1 MRIGIDIRA
10 VGYQR
15 TGDETYTLQLIKSL
29 EKIDSE
35 NQYFLYTDVSS
46 EKEVKKVKQLL
57 SLTNGNFRII
67 SVSPSQKM
75 FWTMYSLPKQAKK
88 DKLDILHVQYIT
100 PLFLSKNI
108 KLVTTIHDVSFTR
121 FPEFINKK
129 DLFLL
134 RLFIKMSLKK
144 ADKIIAVSK
153 FTRNEIIDVYKVDK
167 NKVAVIYN
175 GGVAEE
181 FKKPISN
188 EDVLEFRKK
197 YDIMESYLLF
207 LGTLQPRKNIP
218 FLIDSFVG
226 LKRKY
231 KNNQKIDNL
240 TLVLRGSKN
249 GHNYDNRID
258 EILEKIELKYPG
270 IYKQIKFVDYISN
283 EEIPLIF
290 KGATAFCFTSVYEGF
305 GLPLLE
311 SMSVGV
317 PVIAN
322 EGSCFP
328 EIIGDAGM
336 LYDDKNSNDFIEKTK
351 QLIEDGFL
359 RRKLI
364 EKGLG
369 RVKFF
374 SWDKNAEQT
383 INLYKIIIN

>member
-134 RLFIKMSLKK
+134 RLFIKMSLKR

-153 FTRNEIIDVYKVDK
+153 FTRNEIIDVYKIDE

-181 FKKPISN
+181 FKKSISN

-197 YDIMESYLLF
+197 YGIMKSYLLF

-249 GHNYDNRID
+249 GHNYDSRID
-258 EILEKIELKYPG
+258 EVLK
-270 IYKQIKFVDYISN
+270 K
-283 EEIPLIF
+283 
-290 KGATAFCFTSVYEGF
+290 
-305 GLPLLE
+305 
-311 SMSVGV
+311 
-317 PVIAN
+317 
-322 EGSCFP
+322 
-328 EIIGDAGM
+328 
-336 LYDDKNSNDFIEKTK
+336 
-351 QLIEDGFL
+351 
-359 RRKLI
+359 
-364 EKGLG
+364 
-369 RVKFF
+369 
-374 SWDKNAEQT
+374 
-383 INLYKIIIN
+383 

>member
-88 DKLDILHVQYIT
+88 DRLDILHVQYIT